1 VNPLKSKPFFLIA
14 LLLSLPLSAEPER
27 MEAIR
32 QAATGREMIGD
43 HGAFVLIL
51 GSTGQMVDSNPESSA
66 KRLPPCS
73 TFKIWNALIGFE
85 EGLLLDPQAA
95 FFQWDGKARSIP
107 GWNRDLNLRDAFQA
121 SCVPAFQTLAR
132 RIGEPRMNLW
142 LGKIGYGDKNTRA
155 GIDTFWLPAPQRE
168 TILISPAEQA
178 KLMHQL
184 LKGEL
189 PFSAPSVTKLKSL
202 MEIRKTTRGTLYG
215 KTGSGS
221 LEAPDRNIGWFVGF
235 VESGGDTFVFTC
247 QIAGETATGV
257 EARRIV
263 EALFANHRVL

>member
-1 VNPLKSKPFFLIA
+1 MKKAFFLIV
-14 LLLSLPLSAEPER
+14 LLPLPLIAEPDR
-27 MEAIR
+27 MAAIH
-32 QAATGREMIGD
+32 QAAAQEMIGKN
-43 HGAFVLIL
+43 GAFILIHS
-51 GSTGQMVDSNPESSA
+51 STGEVVDSNSESSA

-85 EGLLLDPQAA
+85 EGLLSDPKEA
-95 FFQWDGKARSIP
+95 FYQWDGETRAIA
-107 GWNRDLNLRDAFQA
+107 GWNRDLDLRDAFQA
-121 SCVPAFQTLAR
+121 SCVPAFQALAR
-132 RIGEPRMNLW
+132 RIGEPRMNQW

-168 TILISPAEQA
+168 TLLISPAEQT

-189 PFSAPSVTKLKSL
+189 PFSAPSVAKLKSL

-215 KTGSGS
+215 KTGSCS

-247 QIAGETATGV
+247 QIAGERVSGV
-257 EARRIV
+257 EARSIV
-263 EALFANHRVL
+263 EAFFTKHHLL

>member
-1 VNPLKSKPFFLIA
+1 MTNPFFLIA
-14 LLLSLPLSAEPER
+14 LMLSPPLSAEPDR

-32 QAATGREMIGD
+32 QAATGQEMIGD
-43 HGAFVLIL
+43 HGAFVLIR
-51 GSTGQMVDSNPESSA
+51 GSTGEVVDSNPGSSA

-85 EGLLLDPQAA
+85 EKLLSDPQEE
-95 FFQWDGKARSIP
+95 FYQWDGKTRSIP

-132 RIGEPRMNLW
+132 RIGEPRMKLW

-184 LKGEL
+184 LKGKL
-189 PFSAPSVTKLKSL
+189 PFSPPSVAKLKSL

-247 QIAGETATGV
+247 EIAGEKTSGV
-257 EARRIV
+257 EARSIV
-263 EALFANHRVL
+263 EALFAKARML